1 MARLVGLLAAFAV
14 DGATAKA
21 GVLGG
26 VSALIEQR
34 CSAGHLQLRSL
45 MSRLAV
51 HEGDMKDVAEFLAN
65 ETAEIME
72 IIVTDHESAVKQVA
86 DAVQAV
92 ETEDIA
98 LVAAYSHALEQD
110 KDWQSKVE
118 SEQARII
125 ELEEIESRKAG
136 LAKARDD
143 AQAARD
149 AIKDIDLQGTVQDFS
164 CDMKTD
170 QACLGSL
177 ESFLQL
183 KNGMLNS
190 LDSDRKTLEGNYA
203 SADQVYQTALNKY
216 RDDYYNPQVAKD
228 GEASRASWN
237 RRQVA
242 GPRESA
248 ICAAGSALARKCE
261 AVATYRDV
269 IAGVEA
275 VNSESSLSH
284 QDRVDEWRVT
294 KMALCVVNLLADENY
309 DIDDAALSKC
319 EEDADFNQE
328 HPFGEEQKQTHRFIG
343 LMDKAEG
350 KFNCEETTMS
360 FHEGSTWEIAEPSLS
375 DYEPVSDNFKFV
387 QSYQPKLSLDDEDE
401 PFAPEEGLCQD

>member
-1 MARLVGLLAAFAV
+1 MSRLVGLLAAFAV
-14 DGATAKA
+14 DGAAAKA

-51 HEGDMKDVAEFLAN
+51 HEGDMRDVAEFLAN

-72 IIVTDHESAVKQVA
+72 IIVADHESAVQQVA

-92 ETEDIA
+92 ETEDSA
-98 LVAAYSHALEQD
+98 LVAAYNHALEQD
-110 KDWQSKVE
+110 RDWQTKVE
-118 SEQARII
+118 QEQAKII
-125 ELEEIESRKAG
+125 ELEEIESRKEG
-136 LAKARDD
+136 LANARDN
-143 AQAARD
+143 ALAERD
-149 AIKDIDLQGTVQDFS
+149 AIKDIDLQGTLQEFA

-183 KNGMLNS
+183 KNGMLSS

-203 SADQVYQTALNKY
+203 RADQAYQTALNNY
-216 RDDYYNPQVAKD
+216 RDQYYNPFVAKD
-228 GEASRASWN
+228 EEASRASWN

-248 ICAAGSALARKCE
+248 ICAAGSALVRKCE
-261 AVATYRDV
+261 AVATYREV

-275 VNSESSLSH
+275 VSSESSLSH
-284 QDRVDEWRVT
+284 QDRADEWRVT

-319 EEDADFNQE
+319 EEGTDFNQE
-328 HPFGEEQKQTHRFIG
+328 YPFGEEQKQTQRFNG
-343 LMDKAEG
+343 LMDMVEG
-350 KFNCEETTMS
+350 KFTCEETTMS

-375 DYEPVSDNFKFV
+375 AYEPVSDNFKFV
-387 QSYQPKLSLDDEDE
+387 QGYHPTLSLDNEDA
-401 PFAPEEGLCQD
+401 PFAPEEGLCQA

>member
-14 DGATAKA
+14 DGVTAKA

-72 IIVTDHESAVKQVA
+72 IIVADHESAVQQVA

-92 ETEDIA
+92 ETEDAA

-110 KDWQSKVE
+110 RDWQNKVE
-118 SEQARII
+118 REQARII
-125 ELEEIESRKAG
+125 ELEEIESRKEG
-136 LAKARDD
+136 LEKTRDD
-143 AQAARD
+143 ALAARD
-149 AIKDIDLQGTVQDFS
+149 AIKDIDLQGTLQDFA

-177 ESFLQL
+177 QSFLEL
-183 KNGMLNS
+183 KNGMLNAM
-190 LDSDRKTLEGNYA
+190 DSDRSTLEGNYA
-203 SADQVYQTALNKY
+203 RADQVYQTAVN
-216 RDDYYNPQVAKD
+216 DYLDNYYHPSVAK
-228 GEASRASWN
+228 GEEASRANWN
-237 RRQVA
+237 RRQAA

-248 ICAAGSALARKCE
+248 MCAAGSALVRKCE
-261 AVATYRDV
+261 AVATYRGV
-269 IAGVEA
+269 IEGVEA
-275 VNSESSLSH
+275 VGSESSLSH

-294 KMALCVVNLLADENY
+294 KMALCVVNLLAEENY

-328 HPFGEEQKQTHRFIG
+328 YPFGDDQKQTHKFNG
-343 LMDKAEG
+343 LVDKTEG
-350 KFNCEETTMS
+350 KFNCAETTMS

-375 DYEPVSDNFKFV
+375 DYEPVSANYNFV
-387 QSYQPKLSLDDEDE
+387 QSYQPKLSLEDEDA
-401 PFAPEEGLCQD
+401 PFAPEEGLCEA